1 MSGKLILKEL
11 SRYSIGTYADI
22 IYRNA
27 LLRAEQEVF
36 VYGTQRVTFS
46 QYNKRVNSL
55 IHALTSLGLEK
66 GDGIGLLSWNCLEC
80 TDVTGA
86 AMKGGFVISPF
97 NPRMGADE
105 LDYIINDSEIRILFV
120 GPELVET
127 VNQIRSRLPRVSH
140 YISLEG
146 KADNM
151 LDHSELLSIHSQE
164 EPPAVVDENDP
175 FILFYTSGTTGVP
188 RGAIYTHYRKLEEAR
203 TKAFTIGIQ
212 PEHKHIMILPLFHI
226 GGWSHFW
233 AFFCAGAC
241 NVIMPQRSFDPAAT
255 MQALSDESAT
265 DIHIVPT
272 HLVGL
277 LNVPAID
284 RYNLSKLNRIWYA
297 ASPMPLELLRKG
309 IDRFGPIFAQGYGQ
323 TESGPDISI
332 LSRESHNVV
341 DKSPEEQKVLTS
353 CGQPCLWVHAR
364 IVDDNGND
372 VEPGIVGDI
381 IVQSKS
387 VMVGY
392 WRKPDL
398 TRETI
403 KDGWLH
409 TGDMGYYD
417 EQGYMYIV
425 DRKKDLVISGGENV
439 YPREVEEVLYRHP
452 AVMECAVIGIPDEKW
467 VERVHAV
474 IVLKPGQSATT
485 DDIINFCKDN
495 LARYKAPRSVDF
507 VQSLP
512 KNPQG
517 KILKKELR
525 AKYREIKQ

>member
-1 MSGKLILKEL
+1 MPTKLILKEL
-11 SRYSIGTYADI
+11 SHYNIGTYADI

-27 LLRAEQEVF
+27 LLRANQEVF
-36 VYGTQRVTFS
+36 VYGTQRITFA
-46 QYNKRVNSL
+46 QYNSHVNSL
-55 IHALTSLGLEK
+55 IHALASLGLKK

-86 AMKGGFVISPF
+86 AMKGGYVISPF

-105 LDYIINDSEIRILFV
+105 LDYIINDSEVRVLFV

-146 KADNM
+146 KADVM
-151 LDHSELLSIHSQE
+151 LDHQELLADFPPE
-164 EPPAVVDENDP
+164 EPPSVVEENDP
-175 FILFYTSGTTGVP
+175 FIIFYTSGTTGVP
-188 RGAIYTHYRKLEEAR
+188 RGAVYTHYRKLEEAR

-255 MQALSDESAT
+255 IQALADESAT

-277 LNVPAID
+277 LNVPGID

-309 IDRFGPIFAQGYGQ
+309 MAKFGPIFAQGYGQ

-372 VEPGIVGDI
+372 VEPGVVGDI

-387 VMVGY
+387 AMVGY

-403 KDGWLH
+403 LDGWLH

-452 AVMECAVIGIPDEKW
+452 AVMECAVIGVPDEKW

-474 IVLKPGQSATT
+474 IVLKPGQSATV

-507 VQSLP
+507 VESLP

-525 AKYREIKQ
+525 AKYRETK